1 MKNLGLKLISLLLAA
16 GVWWV
21 FSAPRREP
29 ASERVF
35 AAPLSLV
42 GMPREF
48 VITTPVPETVGVR
61 LRGRLSD
68 LRAVSAQTV
77 AVPVDLSWVRR
88 AGQATITLHP
98 QRLNVPEDVEVVSIQ
113 PNQFQFTVEQLRQ
126 RAVSIRPFL
135 DGAVAPG
142 FLAGDPVLDPGRAL
156 VSGPSS
162 QILAMNEVG
171 TERIIM
177 SGRTETFTRR
187 VAVVSD
193 SQLVRVIW
201 PLQTDVTVPILPPVG
216 PTQPPPPAETATGT
230 TATTETNATSTQ

>member
-1 MKNLGLKLISLLLAA
+1 MRNIGLKLISLFLAIV
-16 GVWWV
+16 VWVV

-29 ASERVF
+29 VSERVF

-42 GMPREF
+42 GMPRQF

-68 LRAVSAQTV
+68 LRVVSSQTV

-113 PNQFQFTVEQLRQ
+113 PNQFEFTVEQLRQ

-135 DGAVAPG
+135 DGSVAPG
-142 FLAGDPVLDPGRAL
+142 HLAGPPVLNPDRAL

-162 QILAMNEVG
+162 QILVMNEVG

-193 SQLVRVIW
+193 SQLVRVVS
-201 PLQTDVTVPILPPVG
+201 PLTAEVTVPILPPVG
-216 PTQPPPPAETATGT
+216 PTQPPPVDSATEPATA
-230 TATTETNATSTQ
+230 NP